1 MIRHDTNMSRRDY
14 RLQAGVKPLQVNDK
28 QSSAEG
34 AAHASSVWDDTK
46 GGAAYGLEIIF
57 IINAKNFIY
66 NFKYE
71 F

>member
-1 MIRHDTNMSRRDY
+1 MKLHGMHHLCFCRT
-14 RLQAGVKPLQVNDK
+14 
-28 QSSAEG
+28 EG
-34 AAHASSVWDDTK
+34 AAHASSVWDNTK

-57 IINAKNFIY
+57 IINTKNFIY